1 MKQSKRDLMY
11 ARIAK
16 HGERL
21 LVIFPNATEDD
32 PILLCKKLRALEIR
46 AHAVA
51 LRLCNGQEYPGGYD
65 EVDSIMDRILDQ
77 AKELLGAAEYA
88 PIFINRDPRG
98 YALKINDKYVAKNNL
113 NITRDWGGYG
123 IIAPDLTQEL

>member
-11 ARIAK
+11 TRIAK

-21 LVIFPNATEDD
+21 LKIYQNATERD
-32 PILLCKKLRALEIR
+32 PVTLCKQLRTLENR
-46 AHAVA
+46 AHAIA
-51 LRLCNGQEYPGGYD
+51 IRLCNGPEYPGGYD
-65 EVDSIMDRILDQ
+65 EVDATTDRIRDNV
-77 AKELLGAAEYA
+77 KRLLGAGEE
-88 PIFINRDPRG
+88 IKVNRDPRG

-123 IIAPDLTQEL
+123 ILAPDFSQEL